1 MFQDTIKE
9 KETKTNDYKLVQVEE
24 KKKEAAPEVVEATN
38 EELEAAT
45 KGEASEEPEDAE
57 IKGKERAEGEIK
69 AIKVIKAVK
78 AIKTPI
84 KSSLKP
90 SIRAVKSSP
99 KMSTSTKLIK
109 YMLKGQKLK
118 DKEDKI

>member
-69 AIKVIKAVK
+69 AIKVIK
-78 AIKTPI
+78 
-84 KSSLKP
+84 L
-90 SIRAVKSSP
+90 
-99 KMSTSTKLIK
+99 
-109 YMLKGQKLK
+109 
-118 DKEDKI
+118 

>member
-1 MFQDTIKE
+1 M
-9 KETKTNDYKLVQVEE
+9 

-69 AIKVIKAVK
+69 AIKVIK
-78 AIKTPI
+78 
-84 KSSLKP
+84 L
-90 SIRAVKSSP
+90 
-99 KMSTSTKLIK
+99 
-109 YMLKGQKLK
+109 
-118 DKEDKI
+118 

>member
-1 MFQDTIKE
+1 M
-9 KETKTNDYKLVQVEE
+9 